1 MKSLNDCGMWGSPT
15 ILCSE
20 YIKIHVKGGIPM
32 RNIAKRSVALLL
44 LVAMVLSVCQ
54 GVVVPTF
61 AGAVCILFR
70 FCLPGCFVPAMG
82 Q

>member
-1 MKSLNDCGMWGSPT
+1 
-15 ILCSE
+15 
-20 YIKIHVKGGIPM
+20 M

-61 AGAVCILFR
+61 ADVVCILFR